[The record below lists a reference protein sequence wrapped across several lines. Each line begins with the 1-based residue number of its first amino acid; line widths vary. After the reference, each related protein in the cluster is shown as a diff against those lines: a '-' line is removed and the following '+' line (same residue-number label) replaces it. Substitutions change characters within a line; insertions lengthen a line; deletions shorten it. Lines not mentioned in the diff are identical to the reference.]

1 MINDTICAQAT
12 AVGTGGISIIRVSGP
27 DALRISRKIFRYK
40 KKEMAPRFMYLVDIY
55 EKDRFIDKAL
65 GVFFKAPFSY
75 TGEDVFEFHCHGG
88 IMVSKLVL
96 RLLIENGARPAEPGE
111 FTKRAFLNGKIDMS
125 EAEAISDQIS
135 ASSDEAV
142 RNAALQLRGDLKKR
156 IFETQDNLTD
166 ILSEIEAGIEYPEE
180 DLEPVISV
188 NIAPK
193 IVKMAEDI
201 SELAESFNKGK
212 LLKEGTRVAIVGK
225 PNVGKSSLM
234 NAFFGEDKAI
244 VSSIPGTTR
253 DIITDS
259 FVYRSLLIH
268 FFDTAGIRDTNDEIE
283 TIGVRKSLSAISNA
297 NICLLVFDSS
307 EKLTDEDRDII
318 QYVKNSNV
326 SPIIVLNKSDLTE
339 KLDDNTLRELIE
351 GPVIKISAKDRTGIE
366 NVFEAIFENITSSYT
381 AQEGVVITNQRQ
393 YYALINAKRALND
406 ALKELEEY
414 LDLDLVAIDLKDA
427 WMYLGEITGN
437 TLNESIIDRI
447 FEKFCLGK

>member
-1 MINDTICAQAT
+1 
-12 AVGTGGISIIRVSGP
+12 
-27 DALRISRKIFRYK
+27 
-40 KKEMAPRFMYLVDIY
+40 
-55 EKDRFIDKAL
+55 
-65 GVFFKAPFSY
+65 
-75 TGEDVFEFHCHGG
+75 
-88 IMVSKLVL
+88 
-96 RLLIENGARPAEPGE
+96 
-111 FTKRAFLNGKIDMS
+111 MS

-142 RNAALQLRGDLKKR
+142 RNAALQLRGDLKER

-193 IVKMAEDI
+193 IAKMAEDI

-297 NICLLVFDSS
+297 NI
-307 EKLTDEDRDII
+307 
-318 QYVKNSNV
+318 
-326 SPIIVLNKSDLTE
+326 
-339 KLDDNTLRELIE
+339 
-351 GPVIKISAKDRTGIE
+351 
-366 NVFEAIFENITSSYT
+366 
-381 AQEGVVITNQRQ
+381 
-393 YYALINAKRALND
+393 
-406 ALKELEEY
+406 
-414 LDLDLVAIDLKDA
+414 
-427 WMYLGEITGN
+427 
-437 TLNESIIDRI
+437 
-447 FEKFCLGK
+447 

>member
-1 MINDTICAQAT
+1 
-12 AVGTGGISIIRVSGP
+12 
-27 DALRISRKIFRYK
+27 
-40 KKEMAPRFMYLVDIY
+40 
-55 EKDRFIDKAL
+55 
-65 GVFFKAPFSY
+65 
-75 TGEDVFEFHCHGG
+75 
-88 IMVSKLVL
+88 
-96 RLLIENGARPAEPGE
+96 
-111 FTKRAFLNGKIDMS
+111 
-125 EAEAISDQIS
+125 
-135 ASSDEAV
+135 
-142 RNAALQLRGDLKKR
+142 
-156 IFETQDNLTD
+156 
-166 ILSEIEAGIEYPEE
+166 
-180 DLEPVISV
+180 
-188 NIAPK
+188 
-193 IVKMAEDI
+193 
-201 SELAESFNKGK
+201 
-212 LLKEGTRVAIVGK
+212 
-225 PNVGKSSLM
+225 M

-307 EKLTDEDRDII
+307 EKLTDEDLDII